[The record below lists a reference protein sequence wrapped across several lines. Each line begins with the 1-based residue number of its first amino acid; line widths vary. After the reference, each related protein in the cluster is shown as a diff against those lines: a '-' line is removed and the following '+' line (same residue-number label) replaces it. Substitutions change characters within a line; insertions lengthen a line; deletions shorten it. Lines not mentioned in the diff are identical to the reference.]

1 MERAEGGR
9 LQPGAT
15 AGGPQAR
22 VPGRRPSRTLAGDRA
37 PHATER
43 SGRAP
48 RAAPTHPFSWG
59 AVWAC
64 VSLDTGMNRSVSLG
78 LDRPEPRGG
87 GQAEHGAH
95 LVASLAFLSRGSW
108 LSRLSLRGQALIHL
122 RPPVPAALPGSGLPG
137 PGPPGPAVAGGGG
150 GHLPH
155 LRGALCSPAS
165 QAPRQLQALPGKTRR
180 VGHAQPVL
188 GQRPR
193 AALPHPDSGPP
204 PPPTSLHDRRLYPHR
219 VHRSQSG
226 PGARQVTCSLDLAFG
241 DVPRDRAEHS
251 LPGSLLT

>member
-1 MERAEGGR
+1 MRATCNLGQGLVASALCLTAWPPGLAPRASLNKLTGSPRGPRPPGVPRGPLSPGPPCVERAEGGR

-37 PHATER
+37 PRATER

-95 LVASLAFLSRGSW
+95 LVASLAFLSGGSW

-165 QAPRQLQALPGKTRR
+165 QAPRQLQAPPGKTRR

-188 GQRPR
+188 GQ
-193 AALPHPDSGPP
+193 
-204 PPPTSLHDRRLYPHR
+204 
-219 VHRSQSG
+219 
-226 PGARQVTCSLDLAFG
+226 
-241 DVPRDRAEHS
+241 
-251 LPGSLLT
+251 